1 MPRIISGRAR
11 GTRLTTVQGLQTR
24 PTGDKVKEALF
35 SILANQL
42 PACTFLDLYAGTGQI
57 GLEAAS
63 RGAAHVDLVEQ
74 AAAGLACIRTNLQK
88 THLEAVVTIRAG
100 SVERVLNL
108 LAEQGRTYDLIFLDP
123 PWQEAWTDFQ
133 KLAPLLPRLLAE
145 GGQVILEHEAAGQPL
160 SFVTQL
166 TRCRSCQ
173 YGAAM
178 LSFYEADFADHGP
191 GWFF

>member
-1 MPRIISGRAR
+1 MPRIIAGRAR
-11 GTRLTTVQGLQTR
+11 GTQLLTVQGLLTR

-35 SILANQL
+35 SILAPRL

-63 RGAAHVDLVEQ
+63 RGAARVDLVEQ
-74 AAAGLACIRTNLQK
+74 AAAGLACIRANLQK
-88 THLEAVVTIRAG
+88 THLEAMVKVHAG

-108 LAEQGRTYDLIFLDP
+108 LLEQGQSYDLIFLDP
-123 PWQEAWTDFQ
+123 PWKEAWIDFQ
-133 KLAPLLPRLLAE
+133 KLAPLLVRLLSE
-145 GGQVILEHEAAGQPL
+145 DGQIILEHESARQPL

-166 TRCRSCQ
+166 KRCRSCQ

-178 LSFYEADFADHGP
+178 LSFYQADLSDHEQD
-191 GWFF
+191 

>member
-11 GTRLTTVQGLQTR
+11 GTQLLTVRGLKTR

-35 SILANQL
+35 SILMNRL

-74 AAAGLACIRTNLQK
+74 AADSLACMRTNLQK
-88 THLEAVVTIRAG
+88 THLDAVVTIRAG
-100 SVERVLNL
+100 SVERVLNQL
-108 LAEQGRTYDLIFLDP
+108 IEQGLTYNLIFMDP
-123 PWQEAWTDFQ
+123 PWKEALADF
-133 KLAPLLPRLLAE
+133 KKIAPLLLRLLTE
-145 GGQVILEHEAAGQPL
+145 TGQIILEHASDSPPP

-166 TRCRSCQ
+166 KLSRSCQ

-178 LSFYEADFADHGP
+178 LSFYKADLSDHESG
-191 GWFF
+191 